1 MRSIQ
6 RKEGTA
12 NLAAM
17 SINKK
22 AVFAAVTLAGA
33 LVLAG
38 CSGEDTD
45 QANEPEVEET
55 VSQDEREQTPAEP
68 EDDGATGE
76 SDKSTD
82 TTDSESVLEGLA
94 ELEGLEGFEALE
106 GLRGLEGLADLDAPD
121 VTQAVDLPADFPSDV
136 PLVEGTIF
144 QVDHFGSG
152 DFSMYYV
159 SVNASG
165 DAASVEAEAVQL
177 LTDAGFELVE
187 DPLLDFGSEFE
198 GMSMATFEGSGDVN
212 AVVVTIVEMQGL
224 GYTMVGYSVDNSTWD
239 F

>member
-1 MRSIQ
+1 M
-6 RKEGTA
+6 
-12 NLAAM
+12 
-17 SINKK
+17 
-22 AVFAAVTLAGA
+22 
-33 LVLAG
+33 
-38 CSGEDTD
+38 
-45 QANEPEVEET
+45 
-55 VSQDEREQTPAEP
+55 
-68 EDDGATGE
+68 
-76 SDKSTD
+76 
-82 TTDSESVLEGLA
+82 LEGLA